1 MNDTLIEAPEAAQ
14 DAAHAELIRRFSSDD
29 VLFSLVKQAVHEAVL
44 DHKRVGNPVAA
55 IKDGQLVIV
64 QPEDIESLEGLRTP

>member
-1 MNDTLIEAPEAAQ
+1 MNDTLTQAPE

-29 VLFSLVKQAVHEAVL
+29 VLLSLVKEAIHEAIL

-55 IKDGQLVIV
+55 MKDGKLAII
-64 QPEDIESLEGLRTP
+64 QPEDIEVPEE

>member
-1 MNDTLIEAPEAAQ
+1 MDNTITQTPTATPDT
-14 DAAHAELIRRFSSDD
+14 AHAELIRRFSSDD

-55 IKDGQLVIV
+55 TRDGKVVII
-64 QPEDIESLEGLRTP
+64 QPEDI